1 MMPEWDMPPEPA
13 PERIPVTGWVRV
25 FLRGLALIAVIGVC
39 LALMFVGHYLIE
51 RPFYGKKR
59 PLTPYLTVF
68 VCRSAF
74 IILGMKYSRRGAR
87 MDQRGAVVAN
97 HSSWLDIFTLNAGKR
112 IYFVSKAEV
121 AGWPG
126 IGTLAK
132 ATGTVFI
139 NRDRRDAR
147 KQQDIFEDRLLA
159 GHKLLFFPEG
169 TSTDGMVVLPFKT
182 TLFQAFFSDH
192 LRHEMH
198 IQPCTVVYRAPEGA
212 DPRFYGWWGDME
224 FGPHLLKVLAAPKQ
238 GAVEVIYHEPV
249 RVDDFPNRKS
259 LAAHLE
265 DAVRAGMPPERR

>member
-1 MMPEWDMPPEPA
+1 MPEWDMPPEPA
-13 PERIPVTGWVRV
+13 HERIPVMGWVRV

-39 LALMFVGHYLIE
+39 LGLMFVGHYLIE

>member
-13 PERIPVTGWVRV
+13 PERIPVMGWVRV

-39 LALMFVGHYLIE
+39 LGLMFVGHYLIE

>member
-13 PERIPVTGWVRV
+13 PERIPVMGWVRV

-39 LALMFVGHYLIE
+39 LGLMFVGHYLIE

-198 IQPCTVVYRAPEGA
+198 IQPCTVVYRAPEVA